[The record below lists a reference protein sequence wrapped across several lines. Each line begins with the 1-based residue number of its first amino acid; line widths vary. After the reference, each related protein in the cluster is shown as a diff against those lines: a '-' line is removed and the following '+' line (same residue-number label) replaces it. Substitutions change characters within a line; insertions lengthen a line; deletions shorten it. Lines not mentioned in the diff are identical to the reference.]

1 MRIGMVGMGRM
12 GGSMARRLLAARHEV
27 VAYDVS
33 TPALQAVAA
42 AGAVPASS
50 LEDLVARLPAP
61 RAVWLMLPASL
72 VQPIVERLEPMLAR
86 DDVVID
92 GGNSYHPDDLARAHL
107 LAARGIEFVDVGVS
121 GGVWG
126 ARRGYCLM
134 IGGSE
139 RAVSR
144 LQPIFAALAPG
155 LDAAPRTDGRE
166 SQPSAA
172 ELGYLHCGPVGAG
185 HFVKMV
191 HNGIEYGMMAA
202 LAEGFNVLYHAQ
214 AGKRTSNPTDAETA
228 PLRHP
233 ELYQYEFDLGGIAE
247 LWRRGSVISSWL
259 LDLIAHALL
268 EDPGLGNYS
277 GRIADSGEGRWTLKA
292 ATDEGVGAPV
302 LAVAL
307 SERFASRGE
316 ALFADKLIS
325 AMRHEFGGHRER

>member
-12 GGSMARRLLAARHEV
+12 GGNMARRLLAARHEV
-27 VAYDVS
+27 VAHDVS

-42 AGAVPASS
+42 AGAVAASS
-50 LEDLVARLPAP
+50 LEDLVTRLPAP
-61 RAVWLMLPASL
+61 RAVWLMLPAAL
-72 VQPIVERLEPMLAR
+72 VQTTVERLAPLLAH
-86 DDVVID
+86 DDIVID
-92 GGNSYHPDDLARAHL
+92 GGNSAHRDDLARAQQ
-107 LAARGIEFVDVGVS
+107 LARRGIELVDVGVS
-121 GGVWG
+121 GGAWG

-134 IGGSE
+134 IGGSD
-139 RAVSR
+139 RAVTR

-155 LDAAPRTDGRE
+155 MSAAPRTDGRDK
-166 SQPSAA
+166 QPSTA
-172 ELGYLHCGPVGAG
+172 EQGYLHCGPVGAG

-202 LAEGFNVLYHAQ
+202 LAEGFNVLFHAQ
-214 AGKRTSNPTDAETA
+214 AGKRRGPADAETA

-233 ELYQYEFDLGGIAE
+233 DLYQYEFDLAGIAE
-247 LWRRGSVISSWL
+247 LWRRGSVVSSWL

-268 EDPGLGNYS
+268 EDPALGSFS
-277 GRIADSGEGRWTLKA
+277 GRVADSGEGRWTLEA

-316 ALFADKLIS
+316 QIFADKLIS